1 MTSWTADELNRV
13 GGTDE
18 LQIAST
24 RADGSLRRYVT
35 IWVVRVGSDI
45 YVRSAHGPDNPWYRR
60 AAASGT
66 GRIRAGGVEKDVSFA
81 AVDDTELQHEIDAA
95 YHAKYDRYP
104 KEFVDPVVGEHS
116 YEATIRLVPL
126 VLAHPLVGSRSS

>member
-1 MTSWTADELNRV
+1 MTNWTADELGRV
-13 GGTDE
+13 GDADE
-18 LQIAST
+18 LEIAST
-24 RADGSLRRYVT
+24 RADGSLRKYVT
-35 IWVVRVGSDI
+35 IWAVRVGDGI

-81 AVDDTELQHEIDAA
+81 AVDDVELQHDIDAA
-95 YHAKYDRYP
+95 YHSKYDHYP

-116 YEATIRLVPL
+116 YDATFRLVPL
-126 VLAHPLVGSRSS
+126 ELSA